1 MTLLAA
7 ASRNPLVKSIKP
19 FFPLLVYAVA
29 AALLVYIYFSA
40 FRQIEALILQDK
52 LTHLGATADEKV
64 AQIAT
69 WRDTQTRIGESV
81 SHNSLLATEFEL
93 WLGEGGGPGLRRQRL
108 AQRLGDLRYVN
119 GYTSV
124 VLLDRR
130 GKVQMSLP
138 DGSHL
143 GANDLR
149 VVGQAMDTGKPL
161 FSDIHRHGA
170 NEQDVSIDLIVP
182 LTSARKGGGRVVG
195 AVLLQIAP
203 ALYLYPVIRTWPTP
217 SETAETLLAR
227 RDGEDALFLNELR
240 HKKAPALTLRVPLSS
255 QNLPTALALRGEQNT
270 TDGIDY
276 RGVPVVAEM
285 RRVPGTDWI
294 VISKVDREELFEPIT
309 RLENWALGIG
319 ILYVGI
325 GGVLLLVWVYGQ
337 RAHNQY
343 LQVQRDAAEQ
353 RALLLK
359 HFEYL
364 TKYANDI
371 IVITDAEGHIVEANE
386 RALEAYGYTRDEFL
400 AMRVPDLRDRTE
412 DPALY
417 AAQMKQ
423 LQEAGTLL
431 YEARS
436 RRKDGT
442 TFPVE
447 VSARMITVEG
457 VRYMQGIIRDISE
470 RKQAEAVMRKSETL
484 LKETQKMAHIGSW
497 ELDLVENVLYW
508 SDESYRIFEIDRELF
523 GASYEAFLTLVH
535 PADRELV
542 NQAYTNSVRDKTPY
556 NIVHRMQFAD
566 RRIKYLQEWCE
577 TTYDEAGKPLLST
590 GTIQDVTQQQMAF
603 EALRKSSE
611 EIEGLYNDAPCGYHS
626 LDAGGVIIR
635 INNTELE
642 WLGYSRS
649 EIVGRK
655 HFTDLLAP
663 ASREKFKASFADFKI
678 SGYRGD
684 VEYELQRKDGSSMWV
699 LLSAAAVYDSEGE
712 YMMSR
717 ATLFDITAR
726 KRAETRLTES
736 EARFRIMAD
745 NAPVMIWVADAQN
758 GASCR
763 VCNYYD
769 SNRTQSITDSGVRG
783 GNLCS
788 SYFNQRWYQFT
799 GLTPEQSYGC
809 NWQAFVHPDDR
820 KRCVETYAKAYRS
833 RQPFRVE
840 YRLRC
845 QDGVYRW
852 VEDSGVP
859 RLTPGGDYLGY
870 VGVCND
876 ITGRKLTEVLRGE
889 MEHLDRINIAGEMA
903 TGLAHELSQPL
914 SAANSYLQACL
925 HRMAGDDWDRDVL
938 KKTVSL
944 AHAQTERAGNI
955 IGHLKKMVG
964 KQKYERNLLDINAAV
979 QESIDF
985 LEQEVQQQAVAVTL
999 DCTASQPVLANKI
1012 EIEQVLV
1019 NLMKNAIDAMRDAPR
1034 RELTVATRDWES
1046 GYILVRVGD
1055 TGKGLAP
1062 TELEKIF
1069 EPFHSTKQDGL
1080 GLGLAICRS
1089 LLDNYGGKIWA
1100 EHKADAGLEINFT
1113 LRVQ

>member
-7 ASRNPLVKSIKP
+7 ASRNLLVKSIKP
-19 FFPLLVYAVA
+19 FFPLLVYAAA
-29 AALLVYIYFSA
+29 AALLVSIYFSA
-40 FRQIEALILQDK
+40 FRQIEALILREK
-52 LTHLGATADEKV
+52 LNYLGATADEKV

-81 SHNSLLATEFEL
+81 SHNSLLAAEFEL
-93 WLGEGGGPGLRRQRL
+93 WLGEGGGPGMHRQRL
-108 AQRLGDLRYVN
+108 AQRLGELRYVN

-195 AVLLQIAP
+195 AVLLQIDP

-217 SETAETLLAR
+217 SESAETLLAR

-294 VISKVDREELFEPIT
+294 VISKVDRDELFEPIT
-309 RLENWALGIG
+309 RLENWAMGIG

-325 GGVLLLVWVYGQ
+325 GGVLLLVWLYGQ
-337 RAHNQY
+337 RARNQF
-343 LQVQRDAAEQ
+343 LQVQHDAAVQ
-353 RALLLK
+353 RSMLLK

-364 TKYANDI
+364 TRYANDI
-371 IVITDAEGHIVEANE
+371 IVITDVNGNIVEANE
-386 RALEAYGYTRDEFL
+386 RALESYGYTREEFL
-400 AMRVPDLRDRTE
+400 TMQVPELRDRAE

-417 AAQMKQ
+417 AAQMKR
-423 LQEAGTLL
+423 LQDAGELL
-431 YEARS
+431 YETRAQ
-436 RRKDGT
+436 RKDGS

-457 VRYMQGIIRDISE
+457 VKYMQGIIRDVSE
-470 RKQAEAVMRKSETL
+470 RKQVEEVLRKSESL

-497 ELDLVENVLYW
+497 ELDLVNNILYW
-508 SDESYRIFEIDRELF
+508 SDENYRIFEIDRDAF
-523 GASYEAFLTLVH
+523 GASYEAFLNIVH
-535 PADRELV
+535 PGDRELV
-542 NQAYTNSVRDKTPY
+542 NRAYTNSVRDRTPY
-556 NIVHRMQFAD
+556 NLVHRLQFAD
-566 RRIKYLQEWCE
+566 RRIKYVQEWCE
-577 TTYDEAGKPLLST
+577 TFYDEAGKPLRSV
-590 GTIQDVTQQQMAF
+590 GTTQDVTQQQMAF

-611 EIEGLYNDAPCGYHS
+611 EIESLYNDAPCGYHS
-626 LDAGGVIIR
+626 LDADGIIVR

-642 WLGYSRS
+642 WLGYSRG
-649 EIVGRK
+649 EIVGK
-655 HFTDLLAP
+655 VHFIDLLAP
-663 ASREKFKASFADFKI
+663 DSRKAFEDSFAEFKI
-678 SGYRGD
+678 SGFRRE
-684 VEYELQRKDGSSMWV
+684 VEYEVLRKDGTSMHV
-699 LLSAAAVYDSEGE
+699 LLSASLVCDSEGN
-712 YMMSR
+712 YLMSR
-717 ATLFDITAR
+717 STLFDITAR
-726 KRAETRLTES
+726 KQAEMRLTES

-769 SNRTQSITDSGVRG
+769 RRISQSGDDSDVRG
-783 GNLCS
+783 GSLCC

-809 NWQAFVHPDDR
+809 NWQGIVHPDDR
-820 KRCVETYAKAYRS
+820 KRCVACYAQAYRS

-845 QDGVYRW
+845 SDGIYRW

-859 RLTPGGDYLGY
+859 RITSSGDYLGF

-876 ITGRKLTEVLRGE
+876 ITGRKLTDVLRGE
-889 MEHLDRINIAGEMA
+889 MEHIDRLHIAGEMA

-925 HRMAGDDWDRDVL
+925 HRMAGDDWDRDGL
-938 KKTVSL
+938 RKTVTL
-944 AHAQTERAGNI
+944 AQAQTERAGNI

-964 KQKYERNLLDINAAV
+964 KQKYERNLLDINALVKDSVNFLQHEA
-979 QESIDF
+979 QEHG
-985 LEQEVQQQAVAVTL
+985 VAVRL
-999 DCTASQPVLANKI
+999 DCTAAQPVLANKI

-1034 RELTVATRDWES
+1034 RELTITTRDWES
-1046 GYILVRVGD
+1046 GFILVRVGD
-1055 TGKGLAP
+1055 TGRGLASAD
-1062 TELEKIF
+1062 LEKIF
-1069 EPFHSTKQDGL
+1069 EPFHSSKKDGL
-1080 GLGLAICRS
+1080 GLGLSICRT